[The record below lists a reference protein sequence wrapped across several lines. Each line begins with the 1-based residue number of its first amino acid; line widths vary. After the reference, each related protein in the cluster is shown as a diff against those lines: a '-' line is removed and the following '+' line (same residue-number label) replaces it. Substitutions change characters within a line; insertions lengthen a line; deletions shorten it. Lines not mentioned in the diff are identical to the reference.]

1 MGTFFYYKSVWRVR
15 GFLVC
20 REPGEMTKESY
31 VIPSTGMSTF
41 LGVVF
46 YTLSGIFC
54 NFATVLVMM

>member
-1 MGTFFYYKSVWRVR
+1 
-15 GFLVC
+15 
-20 REPGEMTKESY
+20 MTKESY